1 MNMPYLKIGTAVLLL
16 FTLLL
21 PFSSHAKA
29 DISLSVSARSAILID
44 GQSGRVLFGKDE
56 HEKRRIASIT
66 KIMTAVLAIESG
78 KMKDTVKVSK
88 RAIQAE
94 GSSIYLKEGQKV
106 SLEDLTYGLM
116 LRSGNDAAVAI
127 AEHVG
132 GSLEGFIFMMNQKA
146 AELGMENTNFQNP
159 HGLDDHKNH
168 YSSAYD
174 MAILTKYAMKH
185 KQYQKIAGTT
195 FYKAKTME
203 GYWKNKNKLLTGLY
217 EYSTGGKTGYTKL
230 AKRTLVSTAAKGD
243 AELIAVTINAP
254 DDWKDHISMF
264 EYAFDHYKTYV
275 LAEKGR
281 LASLKGTFYE
291 KKAFIKRDVDYFLNE
306 DEKKLVKIETEMLT
320 PKKKWKKNA
329 GAIPDVVGKMTILL
343 DGQVIEQLPIFYEN
357 KRNRMPQ
364 KSFQEMFKSV
374 FQTSIGGSS
383 WSI

>member
-1 MNMPYLKIGTAVLLL
+1 MPYLKIGTAVLLL

-29 DISLSVSARSAILID
+29 DSSLSVSARSAILID

-243 AELIAVTINAP
+243 AQLIAVTINAP

-320 PKKKWKKNA
+320 PEKKWKKNA
-329 GAIPDVVGKMTILL
+329 EAIPDVVGKMTILL

>member
-1 MNMPYLKIGTAVLLL
+1 MPYLKIGTAVLLL

-21 PFSSHAKA
+21 PFSPHAKA

-146 AELGMENTNFQNP
+146 SELGMENTNFQNP
-159 HGLDDHKNH
+159 HGLDDHKHH

-174 MAILTKYAMKH
+174 MAILTKYAMEH

-217 EYSTGGKTGYTKL
+217 QYSTGGKTGYTKL

-243 AELIAVTINAP
+243 AALIAVTINAP

-281 LASLKGTFYE
+281 LASLKGTFYD

-306 DEKKLVKIETEMLT
+306 DEKKLVEIETEMLT
-320 PKKKWKKNA
+320 PQKKWEKNA
-329 GAIPDVVGKMTILL
+329 EAIPDVVGKMTFLL
-343 DGQVIEQLPIFYEN
+343 DGQVIEQVPIFYEN

>member
-1 MNMPYLKIGTAVLLL
+1 MPFLKIGTAVLLL

-21 PFSSHAKA
+21 PFSTQVQANQ
-29 DISLSVSARSAILID
+29 SLSVSARSAILID
-44 GQSGRVLFGKDE
+44 GHSGRVLFGKDE

-78 KMKDTVKVSK
+78 KMKDTVRVSK
-88 RAIQAE
+88 RATQAE

-146 AELGMENTNFQNP
+146 SELGMENTNFQNP
-159 HGLDDHKNH
+159 HGLDDHKDH

-174 MAILTKYAMKH
+174 MAILTKYAMEH
-185 KQYQKIAGTT
+185 PQYQKIAGTT
-195 FYKAKTME
+195 FYKAKTIE

-217 EYSTGGKTGYTKL
+217 SYSTGGKTGYTKL
-230 AKRTLVSTAAKGD
+230 AKRTLVSTAAKNGTD
-243 AELIAVTINAP
+243 LIAVTINAP
-254 DDWKDHISMF
+254 DDWDDHISMF
-264 EYAFDHYKTYV
+264 EYAFTHYKTYV

-281 LASLKGTFYE
+281 LDSLKGTFYE
-291 KKAFIKRDVDYFLNE
+291 KKAFIKRDVDYLLNE
-306 DEKKLVKIETEMLT
+306 EEKKQVKIETEMLT
-320 PKKKWKKNA
+320 PEKKWKKNA
-329 GAIPDVVGKMTILL
+329 EVIPDVVGQMTFLL
-343 DGQVIEQLPIFYEN
+343 EDRVIEQVPIFYEN
-357 KRNRMPQ
+357 QRQSMPQ
-364 KSFQEMFKSV
+364 KTFREMFQSV

>member
-21 PFSSHAKA
+21 PFSSHVKA

-243 AELIAVTINAP
+243 AQLIAVTINAP

-320 PKKKWKKNA
+320 PEKKWKKNA
-329 GAIPDVVGKMTILL
+329 EAIPDVVGKMTILL

>member
-21 PFSSHAKA
+21 PFSSPAQA

-78 KMKDTVKVSK
+78 KMKDTVTISK

-146 AELGMENTNFQNP
+146 SELGMENTNFQNP

-174 MAILTKYAMKH
+174 MAILTKYAMEH

-217 EYSTGGKTGYTKL
+217 QYSTGGKTGYTKL

-243 AELIAVTINAP
+243 AALIAVTINAP

-306 DEKKLVKIETEMLT
+306 DEKKLVEIETEMLT
-320 PKKKWKKNA
+320 PEKKWKKNTE
-329 GAIPDVVGKMTILL
+329 AIPDVVGKMTFLL
-343 DGQVIEQLPIFYEN
+343 DGQVIKQVPIFYEN
-357 KRNRMPQ
+357 KRNQMPQ

>member
-1 MNMPYLKIGTAVLLL
+1 MPYLKIGTAVLLL

-21 PFSSHAKA
+21 PFFSQAKA
-29 DISLSVSARSAILID
+29 DISLSVSARSAILMD

-174 MAILTKYAMKH
+174 MAVLTKYAMKH
-185 KQYQKIAGTT
+185 KQYQKIAGTA

-281 LASLKGTFYE
+281 IASLKGTFYE

-320 PKKKWKKNA
+320 PKKKWKKNTE
-329 GAIPDVVGKMTILL
+329 AIPDVVGKMTILL
-343 DGQVIEQLPIFYEN
+343 DEQVIEQLPIFYEN

-374 FQTSIGGSS
+374 FQTSIGGSI

>member
-1 MNMPYLKIGTAVLLL
+1 MPYLKIGTAVLLL

-29 DISLSVSARSAILID
+29 DTSLSVSARSAILID

-146 AELGMENTNFQNP
+146 SELGMENTNFQNP

-174 MAILTKYAMKH
+174 MAILTKYAMEH

-217 EYSTGGKTGYTKL
+217 PYSTGGKTGYTKL

-243 AELIAVTINAP
+243 AALIAVTINAP

-306 DEKKLVKIETEMLT
+306 DEKKLVEIETEMLT
-320 PKKKWKKNA
+320 PEKKWKKNA
-329 GAIPDVVGKMTILL
+329 EAIPDVVGKMTFLL
-343 DGQVIEQLPIFYEN
+343 DGQVIEQVPIFYEN

>member
-16 FTLLL
+16 LILLL
-21 PFSSHAKA
+21 SFSSHAQA
-29 DISLSVSARSAILID
+29 DVSLSVSARSAILID

-78 KMKDTVKVSK
+78 KMNDMVKVSK

-146 AELGMENTNFQNP
+146 SELGMENTNFQNP

-185 KQYQKIAGTT
+185 QQYQKIAGTT
-195 FYKAKTME
+195 FYKAKTIE

-217 EYSTGGKTGYTKL
+217 QYSTGGKTGYTKL

-243 AELIAVTINAP
+243 AALIAVTINAP

-291 KKAFIKRDVDYFLNE
+291 KKAFIKRDVDYLLNE
-306 DEKKLVKIETEMLT
+306 DEKKLVEIETEMLT
-320 PKKKWKKNA
+320 PEKKWEKNKE
-329 GAIPDVVGKMTILL
+329 AIPDVVGKMTFLL
-343 DGQVIEQLPIFYEN
+343 DGQVIEQVPIFYEN

>member
-21 PFSSHAKA
+21 PLSSHAKA

-243 AELIAVTINAP
+243 AQLIAVTINAP

-320 PKKKWKKNA
+320 PEKKWKKNA
-329 GAIPDVVGKMTILL
+329 EAIPDVVGKMTILL

>member
-21 PFSSHAKA
+21 PFSSAAQA

-78 KMKDTVKVSK
+78 KMKDTVKISK

-127 AEHVG
+127 AEHIG

-146 AELGMENTNFQNP
+146 SELGMENTNFQNP

-174 MAILTKYAMKH
+174 MAILTKYAMEH
-185 KQYQKIAGTT
+185 RHYQKIAGTT

-217 EYSTGGKTGYTKL
+217 QYSTGGKTGYTKL

-243 AELIAVTINAP
+243 AALIAVTINAP

-291 KKAFIKRDVDYFLNE
+291 KKAFIQRDVDYFLNE
-306 DEKKLVKIETEMLT
+306 DEKKLVEIETEMLT
-320 PKKKWKKNA
+320 PEKKWKKNA
-329 GAIPDVVGKMTILL
+329 EAIPDVVGKMTFLL
-343 DGQVIEQLPIFYEN
+343 DGQVIEQVTIFYEN

>member
-1 MNMPYLKIGTAVLLL
+1 MPYLKIGTAVLLL
-16 FTLLL
+16 LILLL
-21 PFSSHAKA
+21 SFSSHAQA
-29 DISLSVSARSAILID
+29 DVSLSVSARSAILID

-78 KMKDTVKVSK
+78 KMNDMVKVSK

-146 AELGMENTNFQNP
+146 SELGMENTNFQNP

-185 KQYQKIAGTT
+185 QQYQKIAGTT
-195 FYKAKTME
+195 FYKAKTIE

-217 EYSTGGKTGYTKL
+217 QYSTGGKTGYTKL

-243 AELIAVTINAP
+243 AALIAVTINAP

-291 KKAFIKRDVDYFLNE
+291 KKAFIKRDVDYLLNE
-306 DEKKLVKIETEMLT
+306 DEKKLVEIETEMLT
-320 PKKKWKKNA
+320 PEKKWEKNKE
-329 GAIPDVVGKMTILL
+329 AIPDVVGKMTFLL
-343 DGQVIEQLPIFYEN
+343 DGQVIEQVPIFYEN

>member
-29 DISLSVSARSAILID
+29 DSSLSVSARSAILID

-243 AELIAVTINAP
+243 AQLIAVTINAP

-320 PKKKWKKNA
+320 PEKKWKKNA
-329 GAIPDVVGKMTILL
+329 EAIPDVVGKMTILL

>member
-16 FTLLL
+16 LTLLL
-21 PFSSHAKA
+21 SFSSHAQA
-29 DISLSVSARSAILID
+29 DVSLSVSARSAILID

-78 KMKDTVKVSK
+78 KMNDMVKVSK

-146 AELGMENTNFQNP
+146 SELGMENTNFQNP

-185 KQYQKIAGTT
+185 QQYQKIAGTT
-195 FYKAKTME
+195 FYKAKTIE

-217 EYSTGGKTGYTKL
+217 QYSTGGKTGYTKL

-243 AELIAVTINAP
+243 AALIAVTINAP

-291 KKAFIKRDVDYFLNE
+291 KKAFIKRDVDYLLNE
-306 DEKKLVKIETEMLT
+306 DEKKLVEIETEMLT
-320 PKKKWKKNA
+320 PEKKWEKNKE
-329 GAIPDVVGKMTILL
+329 AIPDVVGKMTFLL
-343 DGQVIEQLPIFYEN
+343 DGQVIEQVPIFYEN

>member
-1 MNMPYLKIGTAVLLL
+1 MPYLKIGTAVLLL
-16 FTLLL
+16 LTLLL
-21 PFSSHAKA
+21 SFSSHAQA
-29 DISLSVSARSAILID
+29 DVSLSVSARSAILID

-78 KMKDTVKVSK
+78 KMNDMVKVSK

-146 AELGMENTNFQNP
+146 SELGMENTNFQNP

-185 KQYQKIAGTT
+185 QQYQKIAGTT
-195 FYKAKTME
+195 FYKAKTIE

-217 EYSTGGKTGYTKL
+217 QYSTGGKTGYTKL

-243 AELIAVTINAP
+243 AALIAVTINAP

-291 KKAFIKRDVDYFLNE
+291 KKAFIKRDVDYLLNE
-306 DEKKLVKIETEMLT
+306 DEKKLVEIETEMLT
-320 PKKKWKKNA
+320 PEKKWEKNKE
-329 GAIPDVVGKMTILL
+329 AIPDVVGKMTFLL
-343 DGQVIEQLPIFYEN
+343 DGQVIEQVPIFYEN

>member
-1 MNMPYLKIGTAVLLL
+1 
-16 FTLLL
+16 
-21 PFSSHAKA
+21 
-29 DISLSVSARSAILID
+29 
-44 GQSGRVLFGKDE
+44 
-56 HEKRRIASIT
+56 
-66 KIMTAVLAIESG
+66 MTAVLAIESG

-159 HGLDDHKNH
+159 HWLDDHKNH

-281 LASLKGTFYE
+281 LASLKGSFYE

-329 GAIPDVVGKMTILL
+329 EAIPDVVGKMTILL

>member
-1 MNMPYLKIGTAVLLL
+1 MPYLKIGTAVLLL

-21 PFSSHAKA
+21 PFSSHVKA

-243 AELIAVTINAP
+243 AQLIAVTINAP

-320 PKKKWKKNA
+320 PEKKWKKNA
-329 GAIPDVVGKMTILL
+329 EAIPDVVGKMTILL

>member
-1 MNMPYLKIGTAVLLL
+1 MPYLKIGTAVLLL

-21 PFSSHAKA
+21 PFSSPAQA

-78 KMKDTVKVSK
+78 KMKDTVTISK

-146 AELGMENTNFQNP
+146 SELGMENTNFQNP

-174 MAILTKYAMKH
+174 MAILTKYAMEH

-217 EYSTGGKTGYTKL
+217 QYSTGGKTGYTKL

-243 AELIAVTINAP
+243 AALIAVTINAP

-306 DEKKLVKIETEMLT
+306 DEKKLVEIETEMLT
-320 PKKKWKKNA
+320 PEKKWKKNTE
-329 GAIPDVVGKMTILL
+329 AIPDVVGKMTFLL
-343 DGQVIEQLPIFYEN
+343 DGQVIKQVPIFYEN
-357 KRNRMPQ
+357 KRNQMPQ